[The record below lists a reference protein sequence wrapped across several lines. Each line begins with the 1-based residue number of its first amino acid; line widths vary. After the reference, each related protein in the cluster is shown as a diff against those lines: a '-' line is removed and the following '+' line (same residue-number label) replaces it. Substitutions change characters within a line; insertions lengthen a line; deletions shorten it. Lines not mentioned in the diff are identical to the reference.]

1 LRARTLENQVG
12 LDKLP
17 TFYSETFEMILL
29 NIPLA
34 GKAEIFLG

>member
-1 LRARTLENQVG
+1 LRARTLKNQVG

-17 TFYSETFEMILL
+17 TYDSETFEMILL

-34 GKAEIFLG
+34 EKTEIFLG